1 VIGLR
6 PEQAGVRTGRK
17 GTSAARQ
24 RLITDNVDLVQYIV
38 SRVAI
43 NLPSKVDRDDL
54 ISAGLI
60 GLVKAAERFDE
71 KRGIKFRTYA
81 SSVVRGEVM
90 ESLRAKDWAPRSIR
104 RKARQLAA
112 AVGELEGR
120 LGRPA
125 TDAEVADNLDIDIDE
140 YYALLSET
148 SSANLVSLD
157 ELLDEW
163 QLDAAEGTAQPAT
176 DDSDNP
182 AEVLDRDALLE
193 VVAVAVER
201 LPERERLVVGLYYQE
216 ELTLQEIGQILGVT
230 ESRVCQIHTQA
241 ITRLRATLHR
251 ELGLP

>member
-1 VIGLR
+1 MIGLR
-6 PEQAGVRTGRK
+6 PEQAGVRTGHK
-17 GTSAARQ
+17 GPSAARQ
-24 RLITDNVDLVQYIV
+24 RLITDNVDLVHYIV
-38 SRVAI
+38 SRIAI
-43 NLPSKVDRDDL
+43 HLPDRVDRDDL
-54 ISAGLI
+54 VSAGLI
-60 GLVKAAERFDE
+60 GLVKASDRFDE

-81 SSVVRGEVM
+81 SSVIRGEVM
-90 ESLRAKDWAPRSIR
+90 ESLRAKDWAPRSVR
-104 RKARQLAA
+104 RKARQLAG

-125 TDAEVADNLDIDIDE
+125 TDAEIADNLDISIDE
-140 YYALLSET
+140 YYDLLSET
-148 SSANLVSLD
+148 SGANLVSLD

-163 QLDAAEGTAQPAT
+163 QLDAGDGMAQPAA
-176 DDSDNP
+176 DDSANP
-182 AEVLDRDALLE
+182 AEVLEHEALLE

-241 ITRLRATLHR
+241 VTRLRATLHR